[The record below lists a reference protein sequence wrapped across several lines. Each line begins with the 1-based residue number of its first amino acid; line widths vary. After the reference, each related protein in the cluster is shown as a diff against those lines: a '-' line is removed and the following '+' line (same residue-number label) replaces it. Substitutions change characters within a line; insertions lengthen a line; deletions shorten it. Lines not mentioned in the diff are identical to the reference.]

1 MKQLTNKLEKRINE
15 IDFLRGIAI
24 LLMIFDH
31 AIYDL
36 FGLMPNIFAGM
47 YDSLIYDLA
56 KAYWKWPIRE
66 VFHYIVVFVFLAI
79 TGICC
84 SFSKSNIKRGIKLFI
99 VSMLLSLL
107 TLIAGLIAGDIDGF
121 IIVFGVLHCISLT
134 LIIIGL
140 FEKIGLSKYYYLII
154 GLVSV
159 LLGIIFAIDCR
170 YVPLSS
176 GNALLTILESIVGL
190 VGTGTDHFPIFLN
203 GGQIFI
209 GVFLGRQFYS
219 SKKSLLK
226 NKTYKNNLV
235 TFMGRNSL
243 IVYFAHQIIVP
254 IILGII
260 LLIVGFKIKL

>member
-66 VFHYIVVFVFLAI
+66 VFHHIVVFVFLAI

-99 VSMLLSLL
+99 VSMLLSL
-107 TLIAGLIAGDIDGF
+107 IPGPGL
-121 IIVFGVLHCISLT
+121 LNKLQQSLSIS
-134 LIIIGL
+134 
-140 FEKIGLSKYYYLII
+140 
-154 GLVSV
+154 
-159 LLGIIFAIDCR
+159 
-170 YVPLSS
+170 
-176 GNALLTILESIVGL
+176 
-190 VGTGTDHFPIFLN
+190 
-203 GGQIFI
+203 
-209 GVFLGRQFYS
+209 
-219 SKKSLLK
+219 
-226 NKTYKNNLV
+226 
-235 TFMGRNSL
+235 
-243 IVYFAHQIIVP
+243 
-254 IILGII
+254 
-260 LLIVGFKIKL
+260 